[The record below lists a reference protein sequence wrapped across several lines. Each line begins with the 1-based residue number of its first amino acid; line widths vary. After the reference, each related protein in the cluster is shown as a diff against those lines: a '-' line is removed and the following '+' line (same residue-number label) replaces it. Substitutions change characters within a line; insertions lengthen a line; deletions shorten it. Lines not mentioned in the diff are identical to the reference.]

1 MSHKKRYQDEKSFQD
16 LIVKAERQNARDSNS
31 FTLRFF
37 YWEIYRLKHGIQE
50 KIKTNEQQQKINLSK
65 TC

>member
-31 FTLRFF
+31 FTLRLF